1 MRKVDDKLA
10 EWHTAAEQLMMR
22 LPPDDPVFLHW
33 CHMLDDFEQDVP
45 QLHKLAS
52 EAMKVFAYH
61 TKTNQTFNRSD
72 SNLLSLY
79 YFVMY

>member
-1 MRKVDDKLA
+1 MWQFNVRKVDDKLA

-22 LPPDDPVFLHW
+22 LPPDDPVFRHW

-52 EAMKVFAYH
+52 EAMKVLLC
-61 TKTNQTFNRSD
+61 TLKLLKTLTD
-72 SNLLSLY
+72 
-79 YFVMY
+79 